1 MDGGAG
7 GGQAGAGVHGGA
19 AAQPS
24 ALAQGAAELTRR
36 AFLRASLAA
45 GGGLMLTLNLPRIA
59 EARPE
64 GTAPAGEPEAELNA
78 YIRIAPDGTTTIMA
92 KNPEIGQGVKTSL
105 PMMIA
110 DELDVA
116 WKNVVTE
123 QALLDPQLYGAQF
136 AGGSLATPMNWDPLR
151 RVGAAGRQMLLTAA
165 ARVWRVKPED
175 CTTDQGVVRHVRSGR
190 TLSYGALASRAA
202 RLPAP
207 DLASVKLKDPKDYK
221 IIGRFTPQVDAPRV
235 LAGEPLFGIDQTLP
249 NMLYAVYEKS
259 PVFGAR
265 VLGANL
271 DAIKALPGVRDAFIV
286 HGNDPRAALSL
297 GLVDGVAIVADRW
310 HQANKALERLQVQW
324 SDSPHASQST
334 RSFEQQAAAFAAGAP
349 QKILRRDGD
358 VDRGFYGAAKLVE
371 ASYSYPFLAHV
382 PLEPMNCTADVRPD
396 GSAQIWAPTQNPA
409 SGRMLVAATLGLDA
423 KRITVHMT
431 RCGGG
436 FGRRLSNDYM
446 VEAAMLS
453 KMTGRPIKLLWNR
466 RQDIQHDIYRPGG
479 FHNFKAA
486 LDAHGKLIAFRDHF
500 VTFGQ
505 GEKVAGSADMA
516 PDQFPSGPVPGAF
529 VPNLEYGQSII
540 QLGAP
545 TGPMRAPGSNALGF
559 VFESFMDEIAHA
571 GGIDPLQFR
580 LDLYG
585 APRVFP
591 APPARFGMRPP
602 PFDTGRVRGV
612 LQLVAEKSGW
622 GRQQLPRG
630 TGMGLAFYYSHFGYF
645 AEVVKASVNERGIP
659 RVHKVWVAA
668 DVGRQIVNP
677 AGAYNVVQGGVLDG
691 LSQALHERI
700 TFDGGRVEQAN
711 FNTDPLL
718 RMREAPPVEVHFKI
732 TDHPPTGL
740 GEPALPPAPPA
751 LCNALFAATGK
762 RIRRL
767 PIDPVEL
774 LG

>member
-1 MDGGAG
+1 MDGGSSG
-7 GGQAGAGVHGGA
+7 GD
-19 AAQPS
+19 
-24 ALAQGAAELTRR
+24 LTRR
-36 AFLRASLAA
+36 AFLRAGLAA
-45 GGGLMLTLNLPRIA
+45 GGGLMLTLNIPRVA
-59 EARPE
+59 EARPD
-64 GTAPAGEPEAELNA
+64 APAADPEAELNA
-78 YIRIAPDGTTTIMA
+78 YIRIAPDGTATIMA

-110 DELDVA
+110 EELDVA
-116 WKNVVTE
+116 WKNVMTE
-123 QALLDPQLYGAQF
+123 QALLDPQLYGPQF

-151 RVGAAGRQMLLTAA
+151 RVGAAGRQMLLQAA
-165 ARVWRVKPED
+165 ARSWRVPVSD
-175 CTTDQGVVRHVRSGR
+175 CTTDQGVVRHVHSGR
-190 TLSYGALASRAA
+190 TLTYGALANRAA
-202 RLPAP
+202 RLPPP
-207 DLASVKLKDPKDYK
+207 DLKAVTLKDPKDYR
-221 IIGRFTPQVDAPRV
+221 IIGKFTPGVDSPRV
-235 LAGEPLFGIDQTLP
+235 LAGEPLYGIDQTLP

-259 PVFGAR
+259 AVFGSK
-265 VLGANL
+265 VVSANL
-271 DAIKALPGVRDAFIV
+271 DAIKALPGIRDAFIV
-286 HGNDPRAALSL
+286 HANDPRATLSL

-310 HQANKALERLQVQW
+310 HQANRALERLQVQW
-324 SDSPHASQST
+324 SDNPVSAQST
-334 RSFEQQAAAFAAGAP
+334 RSFDQQASAFAAGAP
-349 QKILRRDGD
+349 AKILRRDGD
-358 VDRGFYGAAKLVE
+358 VERAFYGAAKVVE
-371 ASYSYPFLAHV
+371 AAYSYPFLAHV
-382 PLEPMNCTADVRPD
+382 PLEPMNCTADVKSD

-423 KRITVHMT
+423 KKITVHMT

-446 VEAAMLS
+446 VEAAMIS
-453 KMTGRPIKLLWNR
+453 KLTGRPIKLLWNR

-486 LDAHGKLIAFRDHF
+486 LDAHGRLIAFRDHF

-516 PDQFPSGPVPGAF
+516 PDQPPANF

-559 VFESFMDEIAHA
+559 AFESFMDELAHA
-571 GGIDPLQFR
+571 GGVDPLQFR

-585 APRVFP
+585 PPRVLP
-591 APPARFGMRPP
+591 APPARFGMQSP

-645 AEVVKASVNERGIP
+645 AEVVKASVNESGVP
-659 RVHKVWVAA
+659 RIHKVWVAA

-677 AGAYNVVQGGVLDG
+677 AGAYNIVQGGILDG

-718 RMREAPPVEVHFKI
+718 RMREAPPVEVHFNI

-762 RIRRL
+762 RIRKL
-767 PIDPVEL
+767 PINPVEL